1 MDVGWV
7 VDSVRM
13 RPTATRIVNSSSTAI
28 TANTTVVL
36 YRGAVPSVCV
46 RGPSCKPVCGR
57 ICQVMA
63 MARHLVPIERSS
75 TQTENTNLSAT
86 TLSTAQ
92 LAVHAHEQGTWT
104 WVTSKNMNSGKYNV
118 TYQSGGNANVY
129 NDARGI
135 QGVWS
140 YNTGS
145 GGSHNHGVS
154 NPSHKHTASCT
165 SIKMMPP
172 AKAVHYIMR
181 LS

>member
-86 TLSTAQ
+86 TLSVAQ
-92 LAVHAHEQGTWT
+92 IPTHKHNFPGYALYAAGANAGNKNHVGYGTWGDDE
-104 WVTSKNMNSGKYNV
+104 WLSKMG
-118 TYQSGGNANVY
+118 
-129 NDARGI
+129 
-135 QGVWS
+135 
-140 YNTGS
+140 NTGS
-145 GGSHNHGVS
+145 SWAHTHGVS
-154 NPSHKHTASCT
+154 NPSHSHTART
-165 SIKMMPP
+165 SFSVQQ
-172 AKAVHYIMR
+172 ASRAVHYIMR
-181 LS
+181 TA

>member
-75 TQTENTNLSAT
+75 THIS
-86 TLSTAQ
+86 
-92 LAVHAHEQGTWT
+92 
-104 WVTSKNMNSGKYNV
+104 SGKFECYYIV
-118 TYQSGGNANVY
+118 DCTVSGPRSRTGNLDVGY
-129 NDARGI
+129 LEKYEQWQI
-135 QGVWS
+135 
-140 YNTGS
+140 
-145 GGSHNHGVS
+145 
-154 NPSHKHTASCT
+154 
-165 SIKMMPP
+165 
-172 AKAVHYIMR
+172 
-181 LS
+181 